1 MLRKTTNQIT
11 RNYNRLRHLRYAN
24 VHSLGPLANAFDKP
38 GLNVEH
44 PDEYGVGLF
53 GIAELTKS
61 DGFYELKEQ
70 VLSNAKHL
78 VSEAVSRSPSQG
90 VVAIF
95 DNLSNEL
102 CKVAD
107 LAEFTRLTHP
117 DVDFTGAAEQTS
129 FEIGSYV
136 EKLNTNFS
144 LYKALDD
151 SLKANKDNMDSIT
164 RKVAELLL
172 FDFEQSGI
180 HLDKN
185 RKEIAVGLHEAVIVL
200 GARFAE
206 SSQMARR
213 VPIGTWPTNV
223 SIPYKIDGDHL
234 LADATYCDSDN
245 ERVRELCHKA
255 YFHPCAD
262 QQSLL
267 ENLFH
272 ARFQLASLLGF
283 ETFSH
288 RTLKGT
294 TASTPENVNLFLT
307 ETIQMLQDPI
317 SKEISLLS
325 EYKSKHDGL
334 DANVKAWDLRYYTNV
349 VTTQMYNL
357 SASSLRE
364 YFSVGCCMEGLNLI
378 FSSLFDVT
386 LNIVQPERG
395 EVWAPL
401 VHKIEVYDSKE
412 GVLGYLYCDLY
423 QRQGKLMQ
431 DSHFTI
437 RGTYTLYLNVR
448 RHYLWRV
455 SSFSRVIAT
464 QWAKVCR
471 SVFLTIWRCILNAEL
486 TRTHLPYLLSYK
498 QTN

>member
-294 TASTPENVNLFLT
+294 TAST
-307 ETIQMLQDPI
+307 
-317 SKEISLLS
+317 
-325 EYKSKHDGL
+325 HDGL

-412 GVLGYLYCDLY
+412 GVLGYLYCDFY

-486 TRTHLPYLLSYK
+486 TRHPLS
-498 QTN
+498 TIL

>member
-1 MLRKTTNQIT
+1 MFRKSTNQLK
-11 RNYNRLRHLRYAN
+11 RNYKRLRHLRYAN

-38 GLNVEH
+38 GLNINHADEH
-44 PDEYGVGLF
+44 VGLF
-53 GIAELTKS
+53 GIPELTRS
-61 DGFYELKEQ
+61 DGFHELKER
-70 VLSNAKHL
+70 VLVDAKRL
-78 VSEAVSRSPSQG
+78 VSEAVSRSPSQD

-117 DVDFTGAAEQTS
+117 DSNFAEAAEQTS
-129 FEIGSYV
+129 FEIGGYV

-151 SLKANKDNMDSIT
+151 ALKIDGDNMDSIT

-180 HLDKN
+180 HLDKR
-185 RKEIAVGLHEAVIVL
+185 RKEIAVGLHEAVIIL

-206 SSQMARR
+206 SSQTARK
-213 VPIGTWPTNV
+213 VPIGTWPTDV
-223 SIPYKIDGDHL
+223 SIPYKIDGNHL
-234 LADATYCDSDN
+234 LADATYCESNN

-255 YFHPCAD
+255 YFHPCGD
-262 QQSLL
+262 QQALL

-272 ARFQLASLLGF
+272 ARYQLASLLGF

-294 TASTPENVNLFLT
+294 TASSPENVNHFLT
-307 ETIQMLQDPI
+307 ETIEMLREPL
-317 SKEISLLS
+317 SKEIGLLS

-334 DANVKAWDLRYYTNV
+334 DASVRAWDLRYYTNV

-357 SASSLRE
+357 SSSSLRE

-378 FSSLFDVT
+378 FSSLFNVT
-386 LNIVQPERG
+386 LNVVQPEPG

-401 VHKIEVYDSKE
+401 VYKIEVCDAEE
-412 GVLGYLYCDLY
+412 GVLGYLYCDFY
-423 QRQGKLMQ
+423 QRKGKLMQ

-437 RGTYTLYLNVR
+437 RGMYLDADIFCWEIHACHVGYI
-448 RHYLWRV
+448 RHW
-455 SSFSRVIAT
+455 
-464 QWAKVCR
+464 
-471 SVFLTIWRCILNAEL
+471 
-486 TRTHLPYLLSYK
+486 HLK
-498 QTN
+498 G